1 MSIQEIKDNL
11 EEFLFEELTGYM
23 ENRFRLKQLIR
34 PDIKHLLETS
44 IDYREFDTRVKTFK
58 GDYDKY
64 GLDSENMQSEMAYR
78 MLVLKD
84 GIELANP
91 EISFSE
97 VFSKARKRAKE
108 DDSVK
113 LKIVGNYRV
122 ATKFQHT
129 IIVSAKFKEPQTLNF
144 MKECFGGDQ
153 TYLTGVKATSVD
165 FDLMDGSPFKF
176 TLEDNSKLEIFKDRE
191 KSEQAYFLLKQ
202 KQRIYEKVNL
212 KITEENGLWR

>member
-44 IDYREFDTRVKTFK
+44 IDYREFDTRIKTFK

-122 ATKFQHT
+122 MKKFKHKMV
-129 IIVSAKFKEPQTLNF
+129 VSAKFKEAQTLHF
-144 MKECFGGDQ
+144 MQECFGGDQ
-153 TYLTGVKATSVD
+153 TYLTGIKITAIN
-165 FDLMDGSPFKF
+165 FDLIDESPFIC
-176 TLEDNSKLEIFKDRE
+176 TLEDGSELEIFKDKE
-191 KSEQAYFLLKQ
+191 KSNYAYFLLKK
-202 KQRIYEKVNL
+202 KQRNYENVVL
-212 KITEENGLWR
+212 QITEENGLWR